1 MFRKLWQRLMGS
13 KRRSRLSTAVRTRLR
28 LEALEDRW
36 MPSATAAPALPTIA
50 GFVYADTNHNGI
62 MDSGETGV
70 AGQTVELHRAIG
82 DLVATTLTGPN
93 GHYLFDSDPTINVTP
108 QTKTVAATFT
118 DQATD
123 WTQTQDLAQFDPSL
137 GTLTSVEIF
146 SDADL
151 TTDVKVENAED
162 HQSSVECDVNGSFT
176 LSGAGFDPLQGKVTI
191 QNGTTLG
198 ASDGVFDFMGPDS
211 NDFGNRTGSAS
222 TSVDLKATEHDLS
235 AFIGTGT
242 IQLTESANVT
252 STDSG
257 SGNFD
262 QRIRSDANGQVR
274 IVYHYM
280 PGTPLEPGDYF
291 VKKTTT
297 PPGFVD
303 GQTTSDNVTPIPNS
317 MGVNQIAVHLDPNS
331 QSLSNNF
338 AEIPPSSLA
347 GEVFHD
353 LNDNGALDP
362 TDAPI
367 AGVTV
372 TLTGQ
377 DFLGNG
383 VSQTQQTDANGAYKF
398 DNLLAGSYTITE
410 TEPSGFLHRIDLAGS
425 QGGTASGSGAIT
437 QITLGAGIAGLRN
450 DFGEVKAAS
459 LSGSVYADANNNG
472 VKDPGEAGLGGVTLT
487 LSGTDDLGKSVSS
500 STTSAGD
507 GSYSFANL
515 RPGSYTV
522 TETTQPAG
530 FIEGKDTAGNL
541 GGTAKPGVLS
551 AIPLPSAGAGVN
563 YNFGHIQP
571 GSLAGFVYNDVNADG
586 IKQPAEAGMPTV
598 PVVLTGTDDS
608 GNAVS
613 LSTTTASDGSY
624 SFGSL
629 RPGSYTI
636 SDTTPP
642 GFTPTKAT
650 PGSLGGT
657 SVSDQLFVSLGLA
670 ENGINYN
677 FGVNQ
682 LPLPPLPPLPPPP
695 IVPHVIPN
703 VPPPPPPMVI
713 NKGLFF
719 GNDFFVLLGM

>member
-1 MFRKLWQRLMGS
+1 ME
-13 KRRSRLSTAVRTRLR
+13 VRARLR

-36 MPSATAAPALPTIA
+36 MPSATATTPALTTIA
-50 GFVYADTNHNGI
+50 GFVYSDTNHNGI
-62 MDSGETGV
+62 MDSAEKGV
-70 AGQTVELHRAIG
+70 AGQTVELHRANG
-82 DLVATTLTGPN
+82 DLVATIVTGPN

-108 QTKTVAATFT
+108 QTKTVKATFS

-123 WTQTQDLAQFDPSL
+123 WTQSQDVAQFDPTL
-137 GTLTSVEIF
+137 GTLTEVEIF
-146 SDADL
+146 SDANL
-151 TTDVKVENAED
+151 TTDVKVENAEN
-162 HQSSVECDVNGSFT
+162 HQSSVECDVSGSFT
-176 LSGAGFDPLQGKVTI
+176 LSGPGFDPLKGKVTI

-222 TSVDLKATEHDLS
+222 TSADLKSTEHDLS
-235 AFIGTGT
+235 GFIGTGT
-242 IQLTESANVT
+242 IQLTEAAIVS

-262 QRIRSDANGQVR
+262 QRVRSDANGQVR
-274 IVYHYM
+274 IVYHYI

-297 PPGFVD
+297 PPGFTD
-303 GQTTSDNVTPIPNS
+303 GQTTSDNVTPIANS
-317 MGVNQIAVHLDPNS
+317 MGANQITVHLDPNS

-353 LNDNGALDP
+353 VNDNGALDP

-372 TLTGQ
+372 TLMGQ
-377 DFLGNG
+377 DFLGNA
-383 VSQTQQTDANGAYKF
+383 VNQTQQTDANGDYKF
-398 DNLLAGSYTITE
+398 DNLVAGSYTITE
-410 TEPSGFLHRIDLAGS
+410 TEPSGFLHRVDLAGS
-425 QGGTASGSGAIT
+425 QGGTASGTGAIT
-437 QITLGAGIAGLRN
+437 QITLGAGIDGVHN

-472 VKDPGEAGLGGVTLT
+472 AMDPGEAGLGGVTLT
-487 LSGTDDLGKSVSS
+487 LSGTDDLGKSVSAT
-500 STTSAGD
+500 TTSAGD
-507 GSYSFANL
+507 GSYSFADL

-522 TETTQPAG
+522 TETTQPSG

-551 AIPLPSAGAGVN
+551 AIPLPSAGVGVN
-563 YNFGHIQP
+563 YDFGHILP

-586 IKQPAEAGMPTV
+586 IKQPAEAGLPTV

-613 LSTTTASDGSY
+613 LSTTTASNGSY
-624 SFGSL
+624 SFGNL
-629 RPGSYTI
+629 RPGNYTI

-642 GFTPTKAT
+642 GFVPTKAT

-657 SVSDQLFVSLGLA
+657 TANDQLFVALGLA
-670 ENGINYN
+670 EKGINYN

-682 LPLPPLPPLPPPP
+682 PPLPPLPPLPPP

-703 VPPPPPPMVI
+703 VPPPPLPPMAI
-713 NKGLFF
+713 DKGLFF
-719 GNDFFVLLGM
+719 GNNFFVLLGM